1 MVISRCPQLS
11 AANTFTFT
19 SPAHSFSPDSTA
31 RSPKTTRQQMTGC
44 LETHAQRG
52 TAFHW
57 HRERISYTRV
67 PCVPSILLGF
77 TPTGQQ
83 KSQAQLSLK
92 QTVQAACSIQH
103 SCWVTGVENA
113 LRSRGARYHV
123 TFSSEALLGPS
134 GITAVSHTDVQT
146 PWDLLSTTKMKK
158 FIQQFLTD
166 MPVGQRSTAAVPG
179 SQRAEH
185 TFTQRSHPTPLV
197 LPLVRP
203 TSSTDIDSIRTFCLL
218 AF

>member
-1 MVISRCPQLS
+1 MVISRWPQLS
-11 AANTFTFT
+11 AANTFTFM

-44 LETHAQRG
+44 LETRAQRG

-67 PCVPSILLGF
+67 PCVPSILWGF

-83 KSQAQLSLK
+83 KSQAQLRLK
-92 QTVQAACSIQH
+92 QIVQAACSIQH
-103 SCWVTGVENA
+103 SCWVTGDENA

-123 TFSSEALLGPS
+123 IFSSEALLGPF
-134 GITAVSHTDVQT
+134 GITAVFHTDVQT
-146 PWDLLSTTKMKK
+146 PWDLLSTIKMKK

-166 MPVGQRSTAAVPG
+166 MPVGQRSTTAVPG
-179 SQRAEH
+179 SQRSEH
-185 TFTQRSHPTPLV
+185 TFTQRSHPTPLGM
-197 LPLVRP
+197 REI
-203 TSSTDIDSIRTFCLL
+203 TTTCKTYHFHWHWQH
-218 AF
+218 